1 MASKSKD
8 YFELFQ
14 KDYEIGVSFE
24 EIEKKSSS
32 VSADILEGNVKTAA
46 AQKYARLLCS
56 AFDAFVVG
64 YIKPEEYE
72 EGAEPTMG
80 YDLSLKTE
88 KFIKNFERFMQLR
101 FEEKPKNAGKER
113 KEMEGLSLND
123 LKKALQKQNR
133 LRA

>member
-1 MASKSKD
+1 MPFTSKD
-8 YFELFQ
+8 VFELFK

-46 AQKYARLLCS
+46 TQKYARLLCS

-72 EGAEPTMG
+72 EGWEPTRE
-80 YDLSLKTE
+80 YDLSLK
-88 KFIKNFERFMQLR
+88 
-101 FEEKPKNAGKER
+101 
-113 KEMEGLSLND
+113 S
-123 LKKALQKQNR
+123 
-133 LRA
+133 